1 MEKGSKSG
9 VFLFFTAGLA
19 FAVLSF
25 FLSVLVF
32 RFSGAVSAAFGLTD
46 TLVVLITV
54 LLISIVLIYICYK
67 FIFKARRILIPL
79 FFSLDAVFT
88 LIFSLIFYFL
98 TYTPSSWSG
107 FIFIFLYIPVIIA
120 IVSWIFFLIY
130 ITLKKLFS
138 KTKEA

>member
-54 LLISIVLIYICYK
+54 LLMSIVFIFVCYK

-88 LIFSLIFYFL
+88 LIFSLIFYYL

-107 FIFIFLYIPVIIA
+107 FVFIFLYLPVIMAIA
-120 IVSWIFFLIY
+120 SWVFYIIYFIIKKIFNI
-130 ITLKKLFS
+130 
-138 KTKEA
+138 TKES